1 MVTEYNRNLIMRRR
15 MEAEKAALELEKAG
29 VVQSA
34 EVKAVEVKEQEKP
47 KEMPKAEDK
56 PEAKEP
62 PKAETKKKTDAEKLK
77 KGKK

>member
-1 MVTEYNRNLIMRRR
+1 MVTEYNLYLTNRRR
-15 MEAEKAALELEKAG
+15 MEAEKAAELLA
-29 VVQSA
+29 QTAS
-34 EVKAVEVKEQEKP
+34 AVEVKEQEKP

>member
-1 MVTEYNRNLIMRRR
+1 MVTEYSLYLANRRR
-15 MEAEKAALELEKAG
+15 MEAEKAAELLA
-29 VVQSA
+29 QTAS
-34 EVKAVEVKEQEKP
+34 AVEVKEQEKP